1 MAHLLIT
8 SGPTRQYLDPV
19 RFLSNASSGRMGQA
33 LSESALRAGHR
44 VTIISGPVEVQYPA
58 AAEVVWVTTTDE
70 MLEAARRLFP
80 HCDGAIGVAAP
91 CDYRPQ
97 RVESRKIAKTGE
109 PLVLHL
115 VETPDVIAELG
126 QHKRPD
132 QWVVAFALETDDHRF
147 RALRKLEQKSC
158 DLIVVNGA
166 SAIQAVDTSV
176 EVINRMGEV
185 LLATAGSKP
194 EVAARI
200 LELLERQLIH

>member
-1 MAHLLIT
+1 
-8 SGPTRQYLDPV
+8 
-19 RFLSNASSGRMGQA
+19 
-33 LSESALRAGHR
+33 